1 MLFILL
7 VKKNKF
13 FASFSVEKVT
23 QIQQRWKRRQK
34 KESLEDVDQE
44 IEEFFDLY
52 SMRACKRRTNS
63 NVELFDIE
71 HKPSSKTSPK
81 PSVPFEW
88 SNKIDIEKS
97 CLLS

>member
-7 VKKNKF
+7 MKKNKF

-23 QIQQRWKRRQK
+23 QIQHRWKRRQK

-52 SMRACKRRTNS
+52 SM
-63 NVELFDIE
+63 
-71 HKPSSKTSPK
+71 
-81 PSVPFEW
+81 
-88 SNKIDIEKS
+88 
-97 CLLS
+97 

>member
-1 MLFILL
+1 M
-7 VKKNKF
+7 KKNKF

-52 SMRACKRRTNS
+52 SMWARKRRTNS
-63 NVELFDIE
+63 DVELFDIE
-71 HKPSSKTSPK
+71 LKESGKTSPK
-81 PSVPFEW
+81 PSVPF
-88 SNKIDIEKS
+88 
-97 CLLS
+97 

>member
-7 VKKNKF
+7 MKKNKF

-23 QIQQRWKRRQK
+23 QIQHRWKRRQK

-52 SMRACKRRTNS
+52 SMCNNNTDYAT
-63 NVELFDIE
+63 VD
-71 HKPSSKTSPK
+71 
-81 PSVPFEW
+81 
-88 SNKIDIEKS
+88 
-97 CLLS
+97 